1 MSRYTINID
10 RYAASPAKVQMK
22 ARNKD
27 EVIAMLCA
35 YITDTTGDRAEV
47 SQ

>member
-1 MSRYTINID
+1 MSRYTITCTTED
-10 RYAASPAKVQMK
+10 GSVRTAE

-35 YITDTTGDRAEV
+35 YIANMTGDRVEV
-47 SQ
+47 SR

>member
-1 MSRYTINID
+1 MSRYTITCTTED
-10 RYAASPAKVQMK
+10 GFARTRK

-27 EVIAMLCA
+27 EVIAVLCA
-35 YITDTTGDRAEV
+35 YIAETTGDRVEV

>member
-10 RYAASPAKVQMK
+10 RYDAWPAKVQKK

-27 EVIAMLCA
+27 EVIAMLCD
-35 YITDTTGDRAEV
+35 YIADISGDRVEV

>member
-10 RYAASPAKVQMK
+10 RYDAWPAKVQMK

-35 YITDTTGDRAEV
+35 YITDTTGDRVEV

>member
-1 MSRYTINID
+1 MSRDTINID
-10 RYAASPAKVQMK
+10 RYDAWPAKVQMK

-27 EVIAMLCA
+27 VVIAMLCA
-35 YITDTTGDRAEV
+35 YITAPTGDRAEV